1 MVDGDGG
8 EGRSPD
14 NAANTQLAQ
23 VEASLEETG
32 ERLRALH
39 SAFSLTGRRMG
50 AAQRREDD
58 ALRQRRWRLR
68 RRYQQLAEAAS
79 LRAEALCGCA
89 TLCTAPN
96 DGCTLATATRRTA
109 LVAMAALA
117 SALCVGLGT
126 SLVEGANRSL
136 CGGACGFLVYA
147 HTTWNPLDVALQSA
161 ALFYP
166 LDAALVAALL
176 LLLAGATLV
185 GGGHLGLRFV
195 GMPLWPLRI
204 RGSSA
209 PAVCLVAL
217 HVSLTALAS
226 VVLVHAAAP
235 QYAAFGA
242 QVYVDSSGSVRPCS
256 LECTVRPGGA
266 AAAASC
272 EGRCVLSSVASAL
285 LLLLLR
291 VPLHG
296 ALTYYTHWAFLGAL
310 AVCCVYAAA
319 RRGLEDGDDSPS
331 PLAARS
337 RRQRGGGGRS
347 ADGSVAAA
355 AGGALPTEAT
365 PLRESCGGSARPHRS
380 DSPKAWWAAFEGA

>member
-1 MVDGDGG
+1 
-8 EGRSPD
+8 
-14 NAANTQLAQ
+14 
-23 VEASLEETG
+23 
-32 ERLRALH
+32 
-39 SAFSLTGRRMG
+39 
-50 AAQRREDD
+50 
-58 ALRQRRWRLR
+58 
-68 RRYQQLAEAAS
+68 
-79 LRAEALCGCA
+79 
-89 TLCTAPN
+89 
-96 DGCTLATATRRTA
+96 
-109 LVAMAALA
+109 MAALA

-256 LECTVRPGGA
+256 LECTVRPGGG
-266 AAAASC
+266 AAASC

-285 LLLLLR
+285 LLLPLRDRCTRPDLL
-291 VPLHG
+291 H
-296 ALTYYTHWAFLGAL
+296 ALGLLEPSQSAAFTQPR
-310 AVCCVYAAA
+310 AAA
-319 RRGLEDGDDSPS
+319 RGRRRFPES
-331 PLAARS
+331 LAARS
-337 RRQRGGGGRS
+337 RRQRGGGGRVRT
-347 ADGSVAAA
+347 ALWRRRPAT
-355 AGGALPTEAT
+355 LPTEAT
-365 PLRESCGGSARPHRS
+365 PLRKSCGGSARPHRS

>member
-1 MVDGDGG
+1 
-8 EGRSPD
+8 
-14 NAANTQLAQ
+14 
-23 VEASLEETG
+23 
-32 ERLRALH
+32 
-39 SAFSLTGRRMG
+39 
-50 AAQRREDD
+50 
-58 ALRQRRWRLR
+58 
-68 RRYQQLAEAAS
+68 
-79 LRAEALCGCA
+79 
-89 TLCTAPN
+89 
-96 DGCTLATATRRTA
+96 
-109 LVAMAALA
+109 MAALA

-235 QYAAFGA
+235 QYAALGA

-256 LECTVRPGGA
+256 LECTVRPGGG

-291 VPLHG
+291 VPLHAPDLLH
-296 ALTYYTHWAFLGAL
+296 ALGLPWSPLLRLRSRAPRPRG
-310 AVCCVYAAA
+310 
-319 RRGLEDGDDSPS
+319 RRRFPES
-331 PLAARS
+331 LAARS

-365 PLRESCGGSARPHRS
+365 PLRKSCGGSARPHRS